1 MTVYTDRTGRHV
13 LQYNHDTA
21 AGSFIDAVNDVTP
34 FGTRSVARWGDT
46 KNAYLTASDNLEDF
60 VFGTGDFC
68 IEFLAKFSDFCV
80 VLDWFTTTG
89 GTWQVWWE
97 AAAPDGKI
105 SLYSGFGYL
114 ISTIVSISDT
124 YKSYCF
130 DRSAGTLR
138 IFLDG
143 LKVAEVANSTN
154 INSTAPTLFG
164 IGAQVSSRNP
174 VYDMKSGS
182 MAYARVTKASRH
194 TAAYTPSYPVT
205 GASDP
210 LWASTVLF
218 FEVIDGSTPTQTV
231 AFTSRSDTV
240 GWVTISG
247 SSDKTVSGT
256 VSAELVG
263 GQFLR
268 VSFDNGTSWAN
279 ATVDGTSWTVTD
291 ATPHSSSFIMKAQVV
306 GGTGTTGPLTSQAVT
321 LLVMPSITFGSMTLD
336 SDTIGDWI
344 TYNGAA
350 GRTVSGTLSSAAP
363 AGATVQL
370 SSDGVSWTTGSLTG
384 LSWAATDP
392 LAHTAAWTYQAR
404 LVSAEGLVSSAVS
417 QEVFLTTPP
426 ADFSPQGTFTKCLDL
441 VRRFCQRTGLPQPT
455 YVIGNQDIQIA
466 QLMGLLEESL
476 EMLVRRPER
485 GWQVLTREA
494 LFVTKNQEVQG
505 SLSNIAPGM
514 IWITDQTIFN
524 RTTRLP
530 MYGPLSP
537 EERQLSKALQ
547 TAGPYYRYWI
557 TEDQLHLYPVPPAGQ
572 LLAFEYVSAYAWVS
586 GDTTKPRVYRDSPE
600 EETDICVLPRDVV
613 LADLRW
619 RWKKEKGLEYAQ
631 DFESFE
637 LLFARATSNDGMRR
651 DLSMEGTP
659 SIVRPGILVP
669 AGSWP
674 ITGK

>member
-1 MTVYTDRTGRHV
+1 MTALVDQTGRHTVTV
-13 LQYNHDTA
+13 L
-21 AGSFIDAVNDVTP
+21 G
-34 FGTRSVARWGDT
+34 
-46 KNAYLTASDNLEDF
+46 
-60 VFGTGDFC
+60 
-68 IEFLAKFSDFCV
+68 
-80 VLDWFTTTG
+80 
-89 GTWQVWWE
+89 
-97 AAAPDGKI
+97 
-105 SLYSGFGYL
+105 
-114 ISTIVSISDT
+114 
-124 YKSYCF
+124 
-130 DRSAGTLR
+130 
-138 IFLDG
+138 
-143 LKVAEVANSTN
+143 
-154 INSTAPTLFG
+154 TAPTTMTSGGPGGGAYFDFAGDGALQVTGNPTDFMYG
-164 IGAQVSSRNP
+164 SGPACIELYGYVYPIGDLNAPDSVRSEILDGGAPYGSPPYLQLSGYRSHQAIGYSMYPPWRLQPEGWHTVRYDIASDGACTTYCDGALIETGVVLPVTALYSSLLLIGARTETP
-174 VYDMKSGS
+174 GY
-182 MAYARVTKASRH
+182 TKFKIAGIRITRASRG
-194 TAAYTPSYPVT
+194 TSEFNLSKT
-205 GASDP
+205 GADDP
-210 LWASTVLF
+210 YWTDTVFLLNA
-218 FEVIDGSTPTQTV
+218 TLPAPTQGVT
-231 AFTSRSDTV
+231 FTGMTDTTA
-240 GWVTISG
+240 WTTDSG
-247 SSDKTVSGT
+247 ASGKTVSGT
-256 VSAELVG
+256 LSSALSA
-263 GQFLR
+263 GQVLR
-268 VSFDNGTSWAN
+268 VKFGDSTWVN
-279 ATVDGTSWTVTD
+279 AAVSGTSWTAVD
-291 ATPHSSSFIMKAQVV
+291 PATHTASWTIQAQVL
-306 GGTGTTGPLTSQAVT
+306 GSDGQTGPLATQAVT
-321 LLVMPSITFGSMTLD
+321 LIVWPTLAIMSMTLD

-344 TYNGAA
+344 TFNGAA

-370 SSDGVSWTTGSLTG
+370 SSDGVSWTTGSITG

-392 LAHTAAWTYQAR
+392 LAHTASWTYQVR
-404 LVSAEGLVSSAVS
+404 LVSAEGTISSAVS

-441 VRRFCQRTGLPQPT
+441 IRRFCQRTGLPQPT

-494 LFVTKNQEVQG
+494 LFVTKKQEVQG
-505 SLSNIAPGM
+505 SLSDIAPGM

-557 TEDQLHLYPVPPAGQ
+557 VEDQLHLYPVPPAGQ
-572 LLAFEYVSAYAWVS
+572 LLAFEYVSTYAWVS

>member
-1 MTVYTDRTGRHV
+1 MTALVDQTGRHTITV
-13 LQYNHDTA
+13 L
-21 AGSFIDAVNDVTP
+21 G
-34 FGTRSVARWGDT
+34 
-46 KNAYLTASDNLEDF
+46 
-60 VFGTGDFC
+60 
-68 IEFLAKFSDFCV
+68 
-80 VLDWFTTTG
+80 
-89 GTWQVWWE
+89 
-97 AAAPDGKI
+97 
-105 SLYSGFGYL
+105 
-114 ISTIVSISDT
+114 
-124 YKSYCF
+124 
-130 DRSAGTLR
+130 
-138 IFLDG
+138 
-143 LKVAEVANSTN
+143 
-154 INSTAPTLFG
+154 TAPTTTTTSGGPGGGAYFDFAGDGALKVTGNTADFFYGTGPACIELYIYKYATHLYSAGSSGTYIMDGGSFYGSPPYFKLAGDNVTSCISSMSPPWRLEAEGWHTLRYDIDSGGTCRAYVDGVLKATATAFSVTALRNDELLIGKQIELAPYTKCKIAG
-164 IGAQVSSRNP
+164 IRFT
-174 VYDMKSGS
+174 
-182 MAYARVTKASRH
+182 RASRG
-194 TAAYTPSYPVT
+194 TSEFNLSKT
-205 GASDP
+205 GADDP
-210 LWASTVLF
+210 YWADTVFLLNA
-218 FEVIDGSTPTQTV
+218 TLPAPTQGVT
-231 AFTSRSDTV
+231 FTSMTDTTA
-240 GWVTISG
+240 WTTDSG
-247 SSDKTVSGT
+247 ASGKTLSGT
-256 VSAELVG
+256 LSSALSAGQVVRVKFGDSAWVNAAVS
-263 GQFLR
+263 
-268 VSFDNGTSWAN
+268 
-279 ATVDGTSWTVTD
+279 GTSWTAVD
-291 ATPHSSSFIMKAQVV
+291 PATHTASWTIQAQVL
-306 GGTGTTGPLTSQAVT
+306 GSDGQTGPLTAQAVT
-321 LLVMPSITFGSMTLD
+321 LVVWPTLAITAMTLD

-344 TYNGAA
+344 TFNGAA

-363 AGATVQL
+363 AGAIVQL
-370 SSDGVSWTTGSLTG
+370 SSDGVSWTTGSITG

-392 LAHTAAWTYQAR
+392 LAHTASWTYQAR
-404 LVSAEGLVSSAVS
+404 LVSAEGLVSTSVS

-441 VRRFCQRTGLPQPT
+441 IRRFCQRTGLPQPT

-557 TEDQLHLYPVPPAGQ
+557 VEDQLHLYPVPPAGQ
-572 LLAFEYVSAYAWVS
+572 LLAFEYVSTYAWVS

>member
-1 MTVYTDRTGRHV
+1 MTALVDQTGRHTITV
-13 LQYNHDTA
+13 LGTVPTTMTSGGPGGGAYFDFAGNGKLAVTGNSSDFKYGTGPACVELSIYVQADRELSEASSGGGRRILDGGLSALSTSTLFLALIGQEALQY
-21 AGSFIDAVNDVTP
+21 
-34 FGTRSVARWGDT
+34 SVAAPWNNPAYTSSWIQLRYDFPGDGT
-46 KNAYLTASDNLEDF
+46 CKSYVNGSLISSGSAWNITALTAETLVIAGWNPDDYKTKCKIAGIRITRASRGTSIFDLSKTGADDPYWANT
-60 VFGTGDFC
+60 VF
-68 IEFLAKFSDFCV
+68 LLNA
-80 VLDWFTTTG
+80 
-89 GTWQVWWE
+89 
-97 AAAPDGKI
+97 
-105 SLYSGFGYL
+105 
-114 ISTIVSISDT
+114 
-124 YKSYCF
+124 
-130 DRSAGTLR
+130 TLP
-138 IFLDG
+138 
-143 LKVAEVANSTN
+143 
-154 INSTAPTLFG
+154 APTQGVTFT
-164 IGAQVSSRNP
+164 
-174 VYDMKSGS
+174 S
-182 MAYARVTKASRH
+182 MTDT
-194 TAAYTPSYPVT
+194 TAWTTDS
-205 GASDP
+205 GAS
-210 LWASTVLF
+210 
-218 FEVIDGSTPTQTV
+218 G
-231 AFTSRSDTV
+231 
-240 GWVTISG
+240 
-247 SSDKTVSGT
+247 KTVSGT
-256 VSAELVG
+256 ISSALSA
-263 GQFLR
+263 GQVVR
-268 VSFDNGTSWAN
+268 VKFGTSSWVN
-279 ATVDGTSWTVTD
+279 ATVSGTTWTAVDPTSHTASWT
-291 ATPHSSSFIMKAQVV
+291 IQAQVL
-306 GGTGTTGPLTSQAVT
+306 GSDGQTGPLTTQAVT
-321 LLVMPSITFGSMTLD
+321 LIVWPTLAITSMTLD

-344 TYNGAA
+344 TFNGAA
-350 GRTVSGTLSSAAP
+350 GRTVSGTLSSTAP
-363 AGATVQL
+363 AGAIVQL
-370 SSDGVSWTTGSLTG
+370 SSDGVSWTTGSITD

-392 LAHTAAWTYQAR
+392 LAHTSSWTYQAR

-417 QEVFLTTPP
+417 QEVYLTTPP

-441 VRRFCQRTGLPQPT
+441 IRRFCQRTGLPQPT

-505 SLSNIAPGM
+505 SLSDIAPGM

-557 TEDQLHLYPVPPAGQ
+557 VEDQLHLYPVPPAGQ
-572 LLAFEYVSAYAWVS
+572 LLAFEYVSTYAWVS
-586 GDTTKPRVYRDSPE
+586 GDTSKPRVYRDSPE